1 MKILLFRRIASVP
14 AGILGFAVVLSA
26 LLVIALAV
34 LAHEGDNPGHLGANL
49 ADGGVIL
56 AWDSPAVDSGSV
68 TGYEIIRRRPYEGEL
83 ALPADAA
90 GAAASTISHTSS
102 NSYTDTTATAGAT
115 YVYRVRALR
124 GNRKSNWSNYVRVNR
139 THAVSFDS
147 VPEFTPEPPPAP
159 QNLRAT
165 VENGTVML
173 SWHSPENGSV
183 TGYRIFR
190 SVNDGNLLEVYVEN
204 THGTGTTYSD
214 VAVEANVSYFYR
226 VGALGAFGLGELSN
240 YASVRLP
247 PAAPDP
253 IVPEPDPALYVP
265 VKAPVHM
272 ASIDWLWDP
281 NEHVSE
287 FTMDFTIHTDVG
299 SFSPETN
306 GLYLM
311 LGHAK
316 LRDIQF
322 YFGLQT
328 DVHNPHASG
337 EPYEKGIIFSRW
349 GTRDL
354 ANAKVADGGWSQ
366 SSGHEGDFIGV
377 RLPYDWGAGDYR
389 ARLALEDGDAG
400 EEGWYG
406 VWITDLSIGIT
417 TWAGS
422 LKFPL
427 PDESPR
433 RVNMYSTME
442 IYGQR
447 LRPVDIPEW
456 HVSLKRPSIN
466 GVRAP
471 SGRILYDGNGREV
484 PNSDASYDEG
494 EDAIHFRAG
503 NFTSRLTPP
512 GRLSFG

>member
-34 LAHEGDNPGHLGANL
+34 LAHDEEDPGHLGASL
-49 ADGGVIL
+49 ADGSVIL
-56 AWDSPAVDSGSV
+56 AWDAPAVDSGSV
-68 TGYEIIRRRPYEGEL
+68 TGYEIIRRRPYGAEL
-83 ALPADAA
+83 TLPADAA

-159 QNLRAT
+159 QNLEAA
-165 VENGTVML
+165 VENGTVAL
-173 SWHSPENGSV
+173 NWQAPENGSV
-183 TGYRIFR
+183 TGYRILR
-190 SVNDGNLLEVYVEN
+190 SVNDGNLIEVYVEN

-226 VGALGAFGLGELSN
+226 VRAIGTDGLSELSN

-247 PAAPDP
+247 LAAPDP
-253 IVPEPDPALYVP
+253 VVSEPDPALYVP
-265 VKAPVHM
+265 LKVPVHM
-272 ASIDWLWDP
+272 ASIDWLWDS
-281 NEHVSE
+281 NEHVNE
-287 FTMDFTIHTDVG
+287 FTMDFTIHNDVG

-311 LGHAK
+311 LGHAR
-316 LRDIQF
+316 LRGTGF

-328 DVHNPHASG
+328 DVYGSRW
-337 EPYEKGIIFSRW
+337 PYEKGIIFSRW

-377 RLPYDWGAGDYR
+377 RLPYDWSAGDYR
-389 ARLALEDGDAG
+389 VRLALEDGGAG

-406 VWITDLSIGIT
+406 VWITDLSTGIT
-417 TWAGS
+417 TWGGS

-427 PDESPR
+427 PDEPPA

-466 GVRAP
+466 GVSAP
-471 SGRILYDGNGREV
+471 SGRILYDGVGREV
-484 PNSDASYDEG
+484 PNSDASYDDA
-494 EDAIHFRAG
+494 EDEIHFRAG
-503 NFTSRLTPP
+503 GFTNRTTPP
-512 GRLSFG
+512 GRISFS